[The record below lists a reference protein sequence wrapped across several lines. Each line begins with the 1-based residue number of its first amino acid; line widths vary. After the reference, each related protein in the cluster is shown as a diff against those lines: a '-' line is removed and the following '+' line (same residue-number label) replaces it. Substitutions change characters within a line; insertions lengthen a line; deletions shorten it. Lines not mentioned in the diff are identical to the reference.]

1 VARFFK
7 LLIVTGCFLFA
18 IAAFLYVIPSDK
30 YILVP
35 DRARPL
41 ASEVFVTGE
50 RGDEDGGGIYYVAV
64 QVEKASLLE
73 KIFNGN
79 VPWPFGRE
87 GSTLVPATAVRAP
100 GESEQ
105 EHRQQELRA
114 MAESQKIG
122 AAVALR
128 SLGYD
133 VPVESPGTVVAGVN
147 PDGPAAGKLRAH
159 DVIVS
164 VDGEPTPFL
173 PDLRRAIRK
182 RRPGETV
189 EVAVQRDRGTR
200 KVDITTVPDPE
211 SPGRPLIGVLTRF
224 ALQAPTKISLP
235 VPVRIDLGQ
244 VGGPSAGLAFAL
256 DVAEELGHDIDRGHK
271 VAASGELCL
280 DGSVVS
286 VGGLKQKTIG
296 ARKAGV
302 DVFLVP
308 AGDNA
313 EEARRYAGSMKVV
326 PVQSFRQALRAL
338 ATLPQERRK
347 S

>member
-1 VARFFK
+1 MARFFK
-7 LLIVTGCFLFA
+7 LLIVTGGFLFA

-50 RGDEDGGGIYYVAV
+50 RADEDGGGIYYVAV

-100 GESEQ
+100 GESER

-133 VPVESPGTVVAGVN
+133 VPVDSPGTVVAGVN

-182 RRPGETV
+182 RRPG
-189 EVAVQRDRGTR
+189 
-200 KVDITTVPDPE
+200 
-211 SPGRPLIGVLTRF
+211 
-224 ALQAPTKISLP
+224 
-235 VPVRIDLGQ
+235 
-244 VGGPSAGLAFAL
+244 
-256 DVAEELGHDIDRGHK
+256 
-271 VAASGELCL
+271 
-280 DGSVVS
+280 
-286 VGGLKQKTIG
+286 
-296 ARKAGV
+296 
-302 DVFLVP
+302 
-308 AGDNA
+308 
-313 EEARRYAGSMKVV
+313 
-326 PVQSFRQALRAL
+326 
-338 ATLPQERRK
+338 
-347 S
+347 

>member
-7 LLIVTGCFLFA
+7 LLIVTGCLLFA
-18 IAAFLYVIPSDK
+18 VAAFLYVIPSDK

-41 ASEVFVTGE
+41 AGQVFVQGE
-50 RGDEDGGGIYYVAV
+50 RSDEDGGGIYYVAV
-64 QVEKASLLE
+64 EIEKASLLE
-73 KIFNGN
+73 KIFDGN
-79 VPWPFGRE
+79 VPWPLGRE
-87 GSTLVPATAVRAP
+87 GSTLVPVSQIRAP
-100 GESEQ
+100 GESDQ
-105 EHRQQELRA
+105 EHRAQELRA

-128 SLGYD
+128 ELGYRVD
-133 VPVESPGTVVAGVN
+133 VQSPGTVVAGVDPN
-147 PDGPAAGKLRAH
+147 GPSDRKLRAH

-164 VDGEPTPFL
+164 VDGELTPFL
-173 PDLRRAIRK
+173 PDLRRAITKRK
-182 RRPGETV
+182 PGETV
-189 EVAVQRDRGTR
+189 ELKVRRGDQTRTVKVKTVA
-200 KVDITTVPDPE
+200 DPKDKRR
-211 SPGRPLIGVLTRF
+211 SLIGILTSCG
-224 ALQAPTKISLP
+224 LQTATKISLP
-235 VPVRIDLGQ
+235 VPVRIDLGR
-244 VGGPSAGLAFAL
+244 VGGPSAGLAFGL
-256 DVAEELGHDIDRGHK
+256 DVAEELGHDIDKGHR

-296 ARKAGV
+296 ARRAGV

-313 EEARRYAGSMKVV
+313 EEARRYAGDMKVV
-326 PVQSFRQALRAL
+326 PVNSFRQALRAL
-338 ATLPQERRK
+338 ATLPRERTK

>member
-1 VARFFK
+1 MGRFFK
-7 LLIVTGCFLFA
+7 LLIVTGCLLFG
-18 IAAFLYVIPSDK
+18 IAAFLYVVPSDK

-41 ASEVFVTGE
+41 AEHVVVQGE
-50 RGDEDGGGIYYVAV
+50 RSNQNDGGIYYVAV
-64 QVEKASLLE
+64 NIQKASLLE

-79 VPWPFGRE
+79 VPWPLGRE

-105 EHRQQELRA
+105 EHRAGELRA

-122 AAVALR
+122 AAVALK

-133 VPVESPGTVVAGVN
+133 VPVESPGTVVADVN
-147 PDGPAAGKLRAH
+147 PKGPAAGKLRAH
-159 DVIVS
+159 DIIVS

-182 RRPGETV
+182 HRPGDTV
-189 EVAVQRDRGTR
+189 DVKVLRDRGTR
-200 KVDITTVPDPE
+200 NVEIKTVPDPE
-211 SPGRPLIGVLTRF
+211 NPGQPLIGVFTSC

-256 DVAEELGHDIDRGHK
+256 DVTEELGHDIDRGHR

-296 ARKAGV
+296 ARRAGV

-313 EEARRYAGSMKVV
+313 EEAKRYAGSMKVV
-326 PVQSFRQALRAL
+326 PVKSFRQALRAL
-338 ATLPQERRK
+338 ATLPQEGTK